1 MKNKSEK
8 LGNEPRDLRKGRL
21 SYGAKLG
28 SSEMN
33 FFPHLHAGWAERRMV
48 VHVKA
53 AHFLF

>member
-28 SSEMN
+28 SSEMK
-33 FFPHLHAGWAERRMV
+33 FFPHLHAGWAERQMV